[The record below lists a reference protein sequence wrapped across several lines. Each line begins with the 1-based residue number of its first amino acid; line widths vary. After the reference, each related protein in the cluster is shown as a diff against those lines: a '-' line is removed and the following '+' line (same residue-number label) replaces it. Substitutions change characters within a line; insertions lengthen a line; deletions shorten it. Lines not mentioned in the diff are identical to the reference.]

1 MNNPISFSYRDR
13 PSIFGQLYLNNK
25 SLLNSSCAST
35 MISGNESLLLS
46 SIQKNKKVKSF
57 QKKNMKLKND
67 IKNIK
72 RITVENF
79 SYRNLILQ
87 RALINL
93 SKKEEIKED
102 SSKNKSEIV
111 KGYLDKIKKEINNI
125 APNSNLS
132 NSILEQVYEKDTGKL
147 SKFSQKLK
155 KIILLK
161 KIVHEQNKNYENKLK
176 ETEVNDSLIFDLNLK
191 IKNITFV
198 TKELDSI
205 LTLCSYVKFL
215 AERKRQ
221 MTYANL
227 RDYTTIDYL
236 KNDINELFRSIKI
249 LAEKLADLMNMRNVL
264 ICIREGVSI
273 KDLPLNFTFFNDN
286 YEATLGRISEL
297 INKDNEN
304 LKLKEDINYKI
315 PTNLLQSLYSK
326 AIGKMKNFIINKQY
340 KNYLKLSFP
349 IFKSVKEF
357 EEYFNGIQNKINDNL
372 IFLLNENYKE
382 FQPEQKEN
390 KKLINIEKN
399 LQEKKFKLDFLKK
412 ENIRL
417 NKEYKKLLKENN
429 NIKYNKKV
437 DEKDNLKS
445 LNKLLLESFI
455 KSDSAQEIKFL
466 YHFNRFKSKKNYEIK
481 GAYIYYT
488 LIKYILF
495 IHKKYPEYV
504 LRLHNFHPEE
514 FKLRIKNFN
523 VNIKSSSFR
532 IIADEILYLLGIY
545 ESAITNLMFDL
556 NNLKKD
562 PNFIKTF
569 NNIRNEMFI
578 NKKLEFSKFRID
590 LKEKVED
597 AKFIKISE
605 KQNKNVLRKKT
616 VYFPNIN
623 LIKLRRNKSQENMKG
638 KTTNSKINNFNIY
651 HSSIYF

>member
-13 PSIFGQLYLNNK
+13 PSIFGQVYLNNK
-25 SLLNSSCAST
+25 SLLNSSSVST

-57 QKKNMKLKND
+57 QRKNMKLKND

-205 LTLCSYVKFL
+205 LTLYSYVIFL
-215 AERKRQ
+215 EERKRQ
-221 MTYANL
+221 MKYANL

-249 LAEKLADLMNMRNVL
+249 LAEKLADLMNMRNLL

-326 AIGKMKNFIINKQY
+326 AIGKMKNFILNKQY
-340 KNYLKLSFP
+340 KNYCLM
-349 IFKSVKEF
+349 
-357 EEYFNGIQNKINDNL
+357 
-372 IFLLNENYKE
+372 
-382 FQPEQKEN
+382 
-390 KKLINIEKN
+390 
-399 LQEKKFKLDFLKK
+399 
-412 ENIRL
+412 
-417 NKEYKKLLKENN
+417 
-429 NIKYNKKV
+429 
-437 DEKDNLKS
+437 
-445 LNKLLLESFI
+445 
-455 KSDSAQEIKFL
+455 
-466 YHFNRFKSKKNYEIK
+466 
-481 GAYIYYT
+481 
-488 LIKYILF
+488 
-495 IHKKYPEYV
+495 
-504 LRLHNFHPEE
+504 E
-514 FKLRIKNFN
+514 FK
-523 VNIKSSSFR
+523 
-532 IIADEILYLLGIY
+532 
-545 ESAITNLMFDL
+545 
-556 NNLKKD
+556 
-562 PNFIKTF
+562 
-569 NNIRNEMFI
+569 
-578 NKKLEFSKFRID
+578 
-590 LKEKVED
+590 
-597 AKFIKISE
+597 
-605 KQNKNVLRKKT
+605 
-616 VYFPNIN
+616 
-623 LIKLRRNKSQENMKG
+623 IKLMI
-638 KTTNSKINNFNIY
+638 T
-651 HSSIYF
+651 

>member
-1 MNNPISFSYRDR
+1 MNNQISFSYRDR
-13 PSIFGQLYLNNK
+13 PSIFGQVYLNNK
-25 SLLNSSCAST
+25 SLLNSSSVST

-249 LAEKLADLMNMRNVL
+249 LAEKLADLMNMRNLL

-382 FQPEQKEN
+382 FQAEQKE
-390 KKLINIEKN
+390 
-399 LQEKKFKLDFLKK
+399 
-412 ENIRL
+412 
-417 NKEYKKLLKENN
+417 
-429 NIKYNKKV
+429 
-437 DEKDNLKS
+437 KDK
-445 LNKLLLESFI
+445 
-455 KSDSAQEIKFL
+455 
-466 YHFNRFKSKKNYEIK
+466 
-481 GAYIYYT
+481 
-488 LIKYILF
+488 
-495 IHKKYPEYV
+495 
-504 LRLHNFHPEE
+504 
-514 FKLRIKNFN
+514 
-523 VNIKSSSFR
+523 
-532 IIADEILYLLGIY
+532 
-545 ESAITNLMFDL
+545 
-556 NNLKKD
+556 
-562 PNFIKTF
+562 
-569 NNIRNEMFI
+569 
-578 NKKLEFSKFRID
+578 
-590 LKEKVED
+590 
-597 AKFIKISE
+597 
-605 KQNKNVLRKKT
+605 
-616 VYFPNIN
+616 
-623 LIKLRRNKSQENMKG
+623 
-638 KTTNSKINNFNIY
+638 
-651 HSSIYF
+651 